1 MNTLRETDGAWDN
14 GREHACEYA
23 TVTVGRRIRL
33 RLQRVCVRISVAAA
47 TAVAE
52 RRVLGSAGRSLAL
65 SRRLV
70 VRCPCRPCAVCL
82 AVAVSV
88 RFLSVAC
95 GGGSC
100 VLVVSGVSVV
110 LLRVRPCP
118 SVSVRVAP
126 PSRPR
131 FCFPVNIRY
140 GKRTVRGTTA
150 GNTRALRFMQPA
162 GHVNGQPTSA
172 KLL

>member
-1 MNTLRETDGAWDN
+1 MTLTRAGVRDVAAWIWYTTDDTVHMYTISCVVP
-14 GREHACEYA
+14 RCKY
-23 TVTVGRRIRL
+23 TVTD
-33 RLQRVCVRISVAAA
+33 CECDC
-47 TAVAE
+47 AE

-126 PSRPR
+126 APSRHR
-131 FCFPVNIRY
+131 FCFPVMA
-140 GKRTVRGTTA
+140 T
-150 GNTRALRFMQPA
+150 
-162 GHVNGQPTSA
+162 
-172 KLL
+172 